1 MFEPATH
8 WALSSEEIGFGSAT
22 EFKFPGTVQLLVDPP
37 SSRTVSK
44 PVYLAGG
51 GKEALDLIAISALIR
66 KLSSPRTGIPP
77 EPQSAVA
84 GAVRHIETP
93 LGSATG
99 LPPKKL
105 ATPEKLSIN
114 EFDKKVFTA

>member
-1 MFEPATH
+1 
-8 WALSSEEIGFGSAT
+8 LSSEEIGFGSAT

-51 GKEALDLIAISALIR
+51 GKEALDLDSFLIKADIAIT
-66 KLSSPRTGIPP
+66 PRTGIPP